1 MTPPAVSAPPPS
13 AAPRAEAPAP
23 APALRAR
30 APFSRPRHARPPL
43 LTGRTLSISLI
54 LHLLLLLGVLFAPA
68 PQPELPWGDVID
80 DGSLVR
86 EETVEYLDVTA
97 WGAMATEPGTPAPA
111 SAAPITFGAATADSV
126 LATLPNAG
134 AFPQRAPLGIPAAPA
149 APSAGGQPGAAVPG
163 AAGGAP
169 GAQPGGAAGRGRSG
183 PGGLGPEFGDP
194 RLVVRPSAVPEAP
207 IEDEDRYQR
216 HIRGRLQAI
225 NDSISGEADRQ
236 RRANDWTFTDRN
248 GRKWGINERGPVV
261 GGRNVPIPIPLPNAR
276 RSREQED
283 AARREA
289 AQRAEMDRQEE
300 GITRDRYLRDR
311 GRAIREREN
320 QRREAE
326 KGKQEETTP

>member
-1 MTPPAVSAPPPS
+1 MTPPAVSAPPQP
-13 AAPRAEAPAP
+13 AAPRAEASAP

-30 APFSRPRHARPPL
+30 APFSRARHARPPL
-43 LTGRTLSISLI
+43 FTGWTVSISLI
-54 LHLLLLLGVLFAPA
+54 LHLLLLLAVLFAPV
-68 PQPELPWGDVID
+68 PERPTVVVLDPPGTM
-80 DGSLVR
+80 
-86 EETVEYLDVTA
+86 ETVEYLEVGE
-97 WGAMATEPGTPAPA
+97 WGSMATDPGESAPPA
-111 SAAPITFGAATADSV
+111 GAANPTAIGAGTADSV
-126 LATLPNAG
+126 VASLPGTG
-134 AFPQRAPLGIPAAPA
+134 AFPQRVPAGIPGVPAAPA
-149 APSAGGQPGAAVPG
+149 AGGQPATLPG
-163 AAGGAP
+163 AAGGGVPA
-169 GAQPGGAAGRGRSG
+169 GQPGVAGRGRSG

-194 RLVVRPSAVPEAP
+194 RLVVRPQAVPEAP

-236 RRANDWTFTDRN
+236 RRANDWTITDRN

-289 AQRAEMDRQEE
+289 AQRREMDRQEE
-300 GITRDRYLRDR
+300 DITRDRHLRDR

-326 KGKQEETTP
+326 KGTQEDDTP